1 MLKGT
6 ATRMYVLTGAV
17 HVVSSAPM
25 PDQPSFFA
33 RLWLAIVSWFRIVFD
48 ARFAAQVA
56 ALRRGRPPLPATAT
70 PQPAGPALHLLAL
83 LQREGRLIDFCEE
96 ELAGFSD
103 AQVGAA
109 ARTVHDGCRKAVREA
124 FTLAPVRAETEG
136 SNVTLPAGFDPHAVR
151 LTGNVTGS
159 PPFSGVLRH
168 HGWKATQVRMPAA
181 AGDATVIAPAEVEL
195 P

>member
-1 MLKGT
+1 M
-6 ATRMYVLTGAV
+6 
-17 HVVSSAPM
+17 
-25 PDQPSFFA
+25 SFFG
-33 RLWLAIVSWFRIVFD
+33 RLWFAVVCFFRIVFNPEF
-48 ARFAAQVA
+48 ARRVA
-56 ALRRGRPPLPATAT
+56 EAERPVEPSWNVLTT
-70 PQPAGPALHLLAL
+70 

-96 ELAGFSD
+96 DLAGFSD

-124 FTLAPVRAETEG
+124 FTLIPVRAEPEG
-136 SNVTLPAGFDPHAVR
+136 SPVTLAAGFDPRAVR

-168 HGWKATQVRMPAA
+168 HGWKAAQVRLPAA
-181 AGDATVIAPAEVEL
+181 SGDSSLIAPAEVEL

>member
-1 MLKGT
+1 M
-6 ATRMYVLTGAV
+6 
-17 HVVSSAPM
+17 SA
-25 PDQPSFFA
+25 QPSFFA
-33 RLWLAIVSWFRIVFD
+33 RLWLAIVCWFRIVFD
-48 ARFAAQVA
+48 ARFAGQVV
-56 ALRRGRPPLPATAT
+56 ALRSGSALPAAGERPTLARPPEPMNAA
-70 PQPAGPALHLLAL
+70 QALHLLSL

-96 ELAGFSD
+96 DLAGFSD

-124 FTLAPVRAETEG
+124 FTLVPVRAEPEG
-136 SNVTLPAGFDPHAVR
+136 SPVTLPPGFDPRAVR

-168 HGWKATQVRMPAA
+168 HGWKAAQVRMPVAS
-181 AGDATVIAPAEVEL
+181 GDSSLIAPAEVEL

>member
-1 MLKGT
+1 M
-6 ATRMYVLTGAV
+6 
-17 HVVSSAPM
+17 
-25 PDQPSFFA
+25 
-33 RLWLAIVSWFRIVFD
+33 
-48 ARFAAQVA
+48 
-56 ALRRGRPPLPATAT
+56 
-70 PQPAGPALHLLAL
+70 
-83 LQREGRLIDFCEE
+83 
-96 ELAGFSD
+96 
-103 AQVGAA
+103 
-109 ARTVHDGCRKAVREA
+109 HDGCRKAVREA

-136 SNVTLPAGFDPHAVR
+136 SSVTLPAGFDPHAVR